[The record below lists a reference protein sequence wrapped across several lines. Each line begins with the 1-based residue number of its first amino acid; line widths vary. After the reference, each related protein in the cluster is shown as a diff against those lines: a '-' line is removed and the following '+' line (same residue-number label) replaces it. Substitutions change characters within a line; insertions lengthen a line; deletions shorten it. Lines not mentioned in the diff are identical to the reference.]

1 MRSQRGV
8 LLVAAAVLAMVGVGA
23 CGSDDASGNAQAG
36 MADRSDPK
44 LAPVKVGQIGAIG
57 TPTNNFPSAPAALA
71 AGIRAL
77 NARGGLNGHRVEMVF
92 CNDRSDPNQ
101 TAVCAQRMVDAK
113 VVAIAGGSS
122 VFGSQ
127 AQPILAKAGIP
138 MVGIAPVEP
147 QLFNAKNVYVPAVS
161 TGTAVY
167 EAAIAYAAKNDLLP
181 MAVAVS
187 DNPAGKA
194 YTDQLEATL
203 KKVTSGQ
210 GWAAEAPVANDT
222 ADYAPIAGALD
233 AAKPKSLV
241 LAISA
246 QQQQGLM
253 AALHSRGSQ
262 IAAYLAGPNLSL
274 EQIKDRPLGNRLIT
288 AQGLPAFND
297 SSMERFRNELEAEE
311 AAGNEDASLDKMY
324 PISFQAWLALQAVE
338 QVTKG
343 QDTITAQSVTEALDD
358 AKDIDLGGIIPPWT
372 PSTPGPEGLSRV
384 SNTSLYF
391 AGFDNGQ
398 AVSLMD
404 APVALKEILAGH
416 FEARLPEAVQQVA
429 N

>member
-1 MRSQRGV
+1 MRSQPV
-8 LLVAAAVLAMVGVGA
+8 VFVVAAAVLAMVGAVA
-23 CGSDDASGNAQAG
+23 CGANEQPGGAQAE
-36 MADRSDPK
+36 MVDRSDPK
-44 LAPVKVGQIGAIG
+44 LPPVKVGQIGAIG

-77 NARGGLNGHRVEMVF
+77 NARGGLNGHRVEMEF

-101 TAVCAQRMVDAK
+101 TAICAQRMVDAN
-113 VVAIAGGSS
+113 VIAIAGGSS

-138 MVGIAPVEP
+138 MIAIAPVEP
-147 QLFNAKNVYVPAVS
+147 QLFEARNVYVPVVS

-167 EAAIAYAAKNDLLP
+167 QAVIAYAAKNDLLP

-194 YTDQLEATL
+194 YTNQLQSTL
-203 KKVTSGQ
+203 QSLTGGQ
-210 GWAAEAPVANDT
+210 GWVAEAPVANDT
-222 ADYAPIAGALD
+222 ADYAPIAAAID

-253 AALHSRGSQ
+253 AALQARGSK
-262 IAAYLAGPNLSL
+262 IAAFLAGPNLSL
-274 EQIKDRPLGNRLIT
+274 EQLKSRPLGNRLIT
-288 AQGLPAFND
+288 AQGLPALND
-297 SSMERFRNELEAEE
+297 PSMERFRTELAVEE
-311 AAGNEDASLDKMY
+311 AAGNADAALDKMY

-343 QDTITAQSVTEALDD
+343 QETITAQSVTAALDE
-358 AKDIDLGGIIPPWT
+358 AKDIDLGRIIPPWT
-372 PSTPGPEGLSRV
+372 PSTPGPKGLSRV

-391 AGFDNGQ
+391 TGFENGK

-404 APVALKEILAGH
+404 APVSLAEILADD
-416 FEARLPEAVQQVA
+416 FSARVPEAVRQA
-429 N
+429 AG